1 MPLIEEIGLP
11 AFALSRIGF
20 IGGNRHGGF
29 SLAEVAIRE
38 PEQIRSACSSK
49 LRRIKSGPYF
59 KAILAC
65 LLGEEWGS
73 PPSWSCVCGADHGLH
88 ARMDGDVNF
97 KQFTGKECDLIR
109 SILRTGK
116 AARLDGD
123 EMGYLLAAIA
133 RTKAPRRPA
142 DR

>member
-1 MPLIEEIGLP
+1 MED
-11 AFALSRIGF
+11 SR
-20 IGGNRHGGF
+20 
-29 SLAEVAIRE
+29 SPEVAIRE
-38 PEQIRSACSSK
+38 PEQIRSACSCK
-49 LRRIKSGPYF
+49 LRRVKSGPYF

-65 LLGEEWGS
+65 LLGEEWGR
-73 PPSWSCVCGADHGLH
+73 PRIMELRVDADHGLH
-88 ARMDGDVNF
+88 ARLDGDVNF

-123 EMGYLLAAIA
+123 EIGYLLAGIA
-133 RTKAPRRPA
+133 RIKAPRRPA